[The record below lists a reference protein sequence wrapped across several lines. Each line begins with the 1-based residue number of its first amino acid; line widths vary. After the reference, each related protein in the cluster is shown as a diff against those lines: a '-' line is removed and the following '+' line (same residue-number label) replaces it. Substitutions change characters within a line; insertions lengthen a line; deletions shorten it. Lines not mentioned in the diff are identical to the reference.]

1 MKTDFF
7 KNFCLKGPLW
17 CYLYFGINRRVQ
29 HVRAGKGKQIISI
42 KFSYEVCSYDV
53 ECHIRLRKGELTQKV
68 RGPGGVFLFSR
79 GVCMKKLGI
88 ERRCLELV
96 KCHVNF

>member
-79 GVCMKKLGI
+79 
-88 ERRCLELV
+88 
-96 KCHVNF
+96 